1 MNNIKN
7 KHYANAVM
15 RWHYGRRWHKIKKY
29 LKNLTVLKLKDRKKI
44 NEKDNA
50 YIDYVMMKPGAIV
63 ELDSDHILSKVE
75 S

>member
-1 MNNIKN
+1 MSNTTLCRTWKN
-7 KHYANAVM
+7 A
-15 RWHYGRRWHKIKKY
+15 
-29 LKNLTVLKLKDRKKI
+29 VLKLKDRKKI